1 MSLRETL
8 NTYWLR
14 VQHELLPWLDDTVG
28 PLGERHQQLVSVL
41 GLARIENFVPSCH
54 GVAGR
59 PASERAALARAF
71 VAKAVFNFPTTIL
84 LIEML
89 AADKA
94 LRRLCGWQ
102 RAGEV
107 PSEATF
113 SRAFAGFA
121 ESALPSRLHEALI
134 KESHADR
141 LIGHISRDS
150 MAIEAREKPAAKP
163 EPLEA
168 AAPTKSKRGRPRK
181 DEVRPPRLLRRIE
194 RQDGMNLSA
203 MLADLPRHCDV
214 GAKRNAKGHKESW
227 IGYKLHIDTADG
239 EIPIS
244 CVLTAASVHD
254 SQAAIPLA
262 TMTAT
267 RVVNLYDLMDSAYDV
282 AEIKQHSRD
291 LGHVPIIDINPR
303 ATPGLKQELAQ
314 EAKRLRRLG
323 HHTAEQARY
332 RERSTAE
339 RVNGGL
345 KDNHGGR
352 TLRVRG
358 ADKVMCHLMFGVLS
372 FTALQLLRLVT

>member
-1 MSLRETL
+1 VSLKETL
-8 NTYWLR
+8 TTYWLR

-41 GLARIENFVPSCH
+41 GLARIETFVPSLH
-54 GVAGR
+54 GLPGR

-89 AADKA
+89 SADKT

-102 RAGEV
+102 RASAV

-113 SRAFAGFA
+113 SRAFAEFA

-141 LIGHISRDS
+141 LVGHISRDS
-150 MAIEAREKPAAKP
+150 TAIEAREKPAAK
-163 EPLEA
+163 LEQTVPA
-168 AAPTKSKRGRPRK
+168 KRRRGRPRK
-181 DEVRPPRLLRRIE
+181 DEVRPSAPVRRIE
-194 RQDGMNLSA
+194 RQGGMSLAA
-203 MLADLPRHCDV
+203 MLAELPRHCDV
-214 GAKRNAKGHKESW
+214 GAKRNAKGHQESW

-254 SQAAIPLA
+254 SQVAIPLA
-262 TMTAT
+262 TMTAS

-282 AEIKQHSRD
+282 TEIKQHSRD

-303 ATPGLKQELAQ
+303 ATPGLKQELAT
-314 EAKRLRRLG
+314 EEKRLRCLG

-332 RERSTAE
+332 RERSAAE

-358 ADKVMCHLMFGVLS
+358 PAKAMCHLMFGVLG
-372 FTALQLLRLVT
+372 FTALQLIRLVT

>member
-1 MSLRETL
+1 MSLKETL
-8 NTYWLR
+8 TTYWLR
-14 VQHELLPWLDDTVG
+14 VQHELLPWLDDSVG

-41 GLARIENFVPSCH
+41 GLARIETLVPGFH
-54 GVAGR
+54 GLPGR

-71 VAKAVFNFPTTIL
+71 VAKAVFNFPTAIL

-89 AADKA
+89 AADKT

-107 PSEATF
+107 PGEATF
-113 SRAFAGFA
+113 SRAFAAFA

-134 KESHADR
+134 RESHADR
-141 LIGHISRDS
+141 LVGHISRDS
-150 MAIEAREKPAAKP
+150 TAIEAREKPAAKP
-163 EPLEA
+163 EQP
-168 AAPTKSKRGRPRK
+168 APVKHRRGRPRK
-181 DEVRPPRLLRRIE
+181 DEIRPPPPIRRIE
-194 RQDGMNLSA
+194 RQGGMSLSA
-203 MLADLPRHCDV
+203 MPADLPRHCDA
-214 GAKRNAKGHKESW
+214 GAKRNAKGHQESW

-239 EIPIS
+239 GIPVS

-262 TMTAT
+262 TMTAA

-282 AEIKQHSRD
+282 AEIKQYSRN
-291 LGHVPIIDINPR
+291 LGHVPIINTNPR
-303 ATPGLKQELAQ
+303 ATPGLKRELAA
-314 EAKRLRRLG
+314 EEKRLRLVG

-332 RERSTAE
+332 RERGAAE

-358 ADKVMCHLMFGVLS
+358 ADKVMCHLMFGVLT
-372 FTALQLLRLVT
+372 FTALQLIRLVT

>member
-1 MSLRETL
+1 MSLKETL
-8 NTYWLR
+8 TTYWLR

-41 GLARIENFVPSCH
+41 GLARIETFVPSLH
-54 GVAGR
+54 GLPGR

-71 VAKAVFNFPTTIL
+71 VAKAVFNFATTIL

-89 AADKA
+89 SADKT

-102 RAGEV
+102 RASAV

-113 SRAFAGFA
+113 SRAFAEFA
-121 ESALPSRLHEALI
+121 ASALPSRLHEALI

-141 LIGHISRDS
+141 LVGHISRDS
-150 MAIEAREKPAAKP
+150 TAIEAREKPAAKP
-163 EPLEA
+163 EQ
-168 AAPTKSKRGRPRK
+168 PTPVKHRRGRPRK
-181 DEVRPPRLLRRIE
+181 DEVRPPAPIRRIE
-194 RQDGMNLSA
+194 RQGGMSLSA
-203 MLADLPRHCDV
+203 MLAELPRHCDV
-214 GAKRNAKGHKESW
+214 GAKRNAKGHQESW

-254 SQAAIPLA
+254 SQVAIPLA
-262 TMTAT
+262 TMTAA

-282 AEIKQHSRD
+282 AGIKQHSRD

-303 ATPGLKQELAQ
+303 ATPGLKQELAT
-314 EAKRLRRLG
+314 EEKRLRCLG

-358 ADKVMCHLMFGVLS
+358 PAKAMCHLMFGVLS

>member
-1 MSLRETL
+1 MSLKETL
-8 NTYWLR
+8 TTYWLR

-41 GLARIENFVPSCH
+41 GLARIETFVPSFH
-54 GVAGR
+54 GLPGR

-71 VAKAVFNFPTTIL
+71 VAKAVFNLPTTIL

-89 AADKA
+89 SADKT

-102 RAGEV
+102 RASAV

-113 SRAFAGFA
+113 SRAFAEFA

-141 LIGHISRDS
+141 RVGHISRDS
-150 MAIEAREKPAAKP
+150 TAIEAREKPTAK
-163 EPLEA
+163 LEQTVPA
-168 AAPTKSKRGRPRK
+168 KRPRGRPRK
-181 DEVRPPRLLRRIE
+181 DEVRPSAPVRRIE
-194 RQDGMNLSA
+194 RQGGMSLAA

-214 GAKRNAKGHKESW
+214 GAKRNAKGHQETW

-254 SQAAIPLA
+254 SQVAIPLA
-262 TMTAT
+262 TMTAA

-291 LGHVPIIDINPR
+291 CRWLPEPAQIWRHGILRGHRQRLSDDGDV
-303 ATPGLKQELAQ
+303 LA
-314 EAKRLRRLG
+314 G
-323 HHTAEQARY
+323 
-332 RERSTAE
+332 
-339 RVNGGL
+339 
-345 KDNHGGR
+345 
-352 TLRVRG
+352 
-358 ADKVMCHLMFGVLS
+358 
-372 FTALQLLRLVT
+372 